1 MKTKLDYLMAALQA
15 AAAVCTIGA
24 VKLWAPVC
32 GSMLELANGNE
43 THMKCYYAGQAAF
56 GVALIILAIAAAAFL
71 TKKGYKSLLAV
82 NIIAA
87 AVLFFVFSGSL
98 IGVCASE
105 TMRCQ
110 TTALWGRGA
119 AVVVLLTS
127 LIDLFAGKEGQLPS

>member
-1 MKTKLDYLMAALQA
+1 MKTKLDDLMTALQA

-43 THMKCYYAGQAAF
+43 THMKCYYAGQAAL

-71 TKKGYKSLLAV
+71 TKKGYKT
-82 NIIAA
+82 A

-119 AVVVLLTS
+119 AIVVLLTS

>member
-1 MKTKLDYLMAALQA
+1 MKTKLDDLMAALQA

-56 GVALIILAIAAAAFL
+56 GVALIILAIAAAFL

-82 NIIAA
+82 NIVAA

-98 IGVCASE
+98 IGVCVSE

>member
-1 MKTKLDYLMAALQA
+1 
-15 AAAVCTIGA
+15 
-24 VKLWAPVC
+24 
-32 GSMLELANGNE
+32 MLELANGNE
-43 THMKCYYAGQAAF
+43 THMKCYYAGQAAL

>member
-15 AAAVCTIGA
+15 AAAACSTRA
-24 VKLWAPVC
+24 VKLWGPGC
-32 GSMLELANGNE
+32 GSMLALANGNE

-82 NIIAA
+82 NIVSA

-119 AVVVLLTS
+119 AIVVLLTS
-127 LIDLFAGKEGQLPS
+127 LIDLFAGKEGQLPG

>member
-1 MKTKLDYLMAALQA
+1 MKTKLDDLMAALQA

-43 THMKCYYAGQAAF
+43 THMKCYYAGQAAL
-56 GVALIILAIAAAAFL
+56 GVALIILA
-71 TKKGYKSLLAV
+71 
-82 NIIAA
+82 IAA

-127 LIDLFAGKEGQLPS
+127 LIDLLAGKEGQLPS